1 MENDKQKK
9 LHSYLKMQIQ
19 SEKVVVMNNQE
30 KGIMKINKEV
40 IRLQAEAASNPDH
53 PVNDNLKAY
62 FAERKQELEEIRKR
76 KALHKITQ
84 AAFAVDNLHPNLET
98 KYIFDAYNSGEIETI
113 DAAIKALDKHYGI
126 NR

>member
-1 MENDKQKK
+1 MESDKQKK
-9 LHSYLKMQIQ
+9 LHSYLKMRIQ

-40 IRLQAEAASNPDH
+40 IRLQVEAASNPDH

-62 FAERKQELEEIRKR
+62 FAARKQELEEIRKR

-84 AAFAVDNLHPNLET
+84 AAFSVDNLHPNPET
-98 KYIFDAYNSGEIETI
+98 KYIFDAYNNGEIETI